1 MRHPNEAKKIEAE
14 IKEDQ
19 EKYSTSLYLEERI
32 IKNIPRKGFAAA
44 CQRIR
49 LLAEKQAL
57 AEKIRRNK
65 MMLASARN

>member
-1 MRHPNEAKKIEAE
+1 MRHPNEAKKLEAE

-32 IKNIPRKGFAAA
+32 IKNIPPKGFAAA